1 MVNAV
6 RLAPPS
12 GNVSEAT
19 VLWPGAAPAFATM
32 YESCNGAPRIP
43 ATLDGPMTLISGAGE
58 STVMLAGNETLE
70 FASLAMA
77 WKL

>member
-1 MVNAV
+1 MKHDPADVVNAV

-32 YESCNGAPRIP
+32 VPKLQWRSKN
-43 ATLDGPMTLISGAGE
+43 SSHAGCADDADIWCWGE
-58 STVMLAGNETLE
+58 HSYACR
-70 FASLAMA
+70 
-77 WKL
+77 K

>member
-1 MVNAV
+1 
-6 RLAPPS
+6 
-12 GNVSEAT
+12 
-19 VLWPGAAPAFATM
+19 
-32 YESCNGAPRIP
+32 
-43 ATLDGPMTLISGAGE
+43 MTLISGAGE